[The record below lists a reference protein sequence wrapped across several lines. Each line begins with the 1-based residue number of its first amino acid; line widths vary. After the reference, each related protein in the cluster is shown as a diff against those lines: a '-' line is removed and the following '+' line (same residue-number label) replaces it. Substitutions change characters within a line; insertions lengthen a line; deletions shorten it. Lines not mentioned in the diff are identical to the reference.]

1 MDGIRVWGHDRLVSR
16 AKVIKN
22 QVMAFFVISISS
34 DSSEE
39 SVGTSTAQVILFGT
53 IPTTIPPTTLT
64 TDLPVI
70 HDDTLLTPTILPTI
84 PPDPYKA
91 VVSRW
96 RSRVAA
102 RSSPPSSLIRQTLP
116 APPGL
121 PRRPAVLFTSD
132 DSSRDSPSDPS
143 SETSLDS
150 HSDTS
155 SDSSLRHSSSGYA
168 ISETPCDSSNATSE
182 RPSRKRCRSLTLSV
196 PVSSLVRKA
205 LSLVRTNLSP
215 PPKRIR
221 DSDSVTDLEISSED
235 GYEPY
240 VPREC
245 IAYADAIRAR
255 GMDDRDVVETA
266 TIKEVE
272 SSARGTIEVEVDP
285 RVGQVIEDDVRESV
299 REDVLDHVISDG
311 AVEIIYETLGGLGHR
326 IAGVD
331 LEVTTMTERIDA
343 LELDNTRLRGML
355 DVESQRVDRLQRG
368 LSRTQSELR
377 QMRRFRFYDRVRV
390 GRLEAYAR
398 RHLGYRS

>member
-1 MDGIRVWGHDRLVSR
+1 
-16 AKVIKN
+16 
-22 QVMAFFVISISS
+22 
-34 DSSEE
+34 SSEE

-53 IPTTIPPTTLT
+53 IPTTIPPTTPT

-70 HDDTLLTPTILPTI
+70 HDDTLLTPTIPPVAPTI
-84 PPDPYKA
+84 QCT
-91 VVSRW
+91 SSFIELTHLT

-121 PRRPAVLFTSD
+121 PRRPVVLVLPGQPISIGRPYRT
-132 DSSRDSPSDPS
+132 
-143 SETSLDS
+143 
-150 HSDTS
+150 HSNGVLKMLTARKS
-155 SDSSLRHSSSGYA
+155 VPYA

-221 DSDSVTDLEISSED
+221 DSDSVMIWRLTRGDVYGAIMYLERVYWVCDVLEL
-235 GYEPY
+235 GG
-240 VPREC
+240 
-245 IAYADAIRAR
+245 
-255 GMDDRDVVETA
+255 GMIETVVEDA
-266 TIKEVE
+266 
-272 SSARGTIEVEVDP
+272 DH
-285 RVGQVIEDDVRESV
+285 
-299 REDVLDHVISDG
+299 HVISDG

-326 IAGVD
+326 IARVD
-331 LEVTTMTERIDA
+331 LEVTTMTKRIDA

-377 QMRRFRFYDRVRV
+377 QMCRFRFYDRVRV

-398 RHLGYRS
+398 TGNLGIAAPKIFRALHHC